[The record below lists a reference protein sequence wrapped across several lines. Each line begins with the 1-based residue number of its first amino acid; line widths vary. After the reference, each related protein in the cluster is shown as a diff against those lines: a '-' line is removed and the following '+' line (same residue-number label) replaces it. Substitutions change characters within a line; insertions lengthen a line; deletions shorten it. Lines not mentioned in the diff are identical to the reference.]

1 MKWSWIFGTGIAL
14 IAFGFIIFW
23 PKATSGLSYPP
34 RDFGSLSPAK
44 QKVISEDF
52 IVRMRAQTTPL
63 TSTEQMALNMAVY
76 ATKVNDGN
84 ISDGNKMVAKG
95 LGI

>member
-1 MKWSWIFGTGIAL
+1 MKWSWIFGAGIVLIAL
-14 IAFGFIIFW
+14 GFIVFW
-23 PKATSGLSYPP
+23 PKSASALNYPP

-44 QKVISEDF
+44 QRVVSEDF
-52 IVRMRAQTTPL
+52 ITRMKAQTTPL
-63 TSTEQMALNMAVY
+63 TPTEQIALNMAVY

-84 ISDGNKMVAKG
+84 ISDGNKLVAKG